1 MPKWMDTIDSFT
13 SGKSLGFGVLMS
25 AVNPKNLVMSVAR
38 AVSIAQAGLST
49 GQEVGVLIGYI
60 VIGASTVLAPVV
72 VYLAMRDRAAK
83 ILGGW
88 RTLLEANN
96 AVVMAVLLLVFAAVL
111 IGNGIS
117 GLA

>member
-1 MPKWMDTIDSFT
+1 MPKWMDTIDAFT
-13 SGKSLGFGVLMS
+13 AGRSLGVGVLLS
-25 AVNPKNLVMSVAR
+25 AVNPKNLALSVATGL
-38 AVSIAQAGLST
+38 AIAQAGLSA

-72 VYLAMRDRAAK
+72 VYLAMGDRAAK

-88 RTLLEANN
+88 RTWLAANN

-111 IGNGIS
+111 IGKGIS
-117 GLA
+117 GLS